1 MSSNPDQNPGIQVFS
16 ALTGKWI
23 HDLPPLLSEDE
34 LLESIS
40 RIAKREPLPFKI
52 LCSLILER
60 LFTFPEGSEFL
71 MDDICR
77 AFPGKNLSPSIYHL
91 LNVLEG
97 LGYVSKVKKAG
108 TFVWFGPESDEAA
121 KTFKGLKTVAIEQ
134 EGSTGSMSGDTG
146 AKMTITRM
154 TEEVLMI
161 FLAISPLYSI
171 SMNDVFFLVFNR
183 EYPYPSTTVSS
194 NMSRVFKVF
203 EVLGI
208 ISFTDNGKNY
218 QYTGPI
224 IESHTSFEE
233 IGKIEVDDC
242 DFIIVKDDE
251 VVSIP
256 EQNVPRIEMVFGT
269 DGSGGWIM
277 RDYIPVSYDD
287 KIVREDV
294 TPGSNELESNSN
306 GRETDRQSFGLVDVK
321 DEIVEED

>member
-1 MSSNPDQNPGIQVFS
+1 
-16 ALTGKWI
+16 
-23 HDLPPLLSEDE
+23 
-34 LLESIS
+34 
-40 RIAKREPLPFKI
+40 
-52 LCSLILER
+52 
-60 LFTFPEGSEFL
+60 

-269 DGSGGWIM
+269 DVSGGWIM